1 MKKYTTIA
9 FDMGNT
15 VIRFDHNISA
25 KKIAKLSRLEHKAI
39 YDMFFESDITIAFE
53 KGEISSCQFYE
64 KACERLGI
72 DISYEEFVDI
82 WNDIFWEDKGS
93 CAIVRE
99 LKGKYKLVLL
109 SNVNRLHFEHIEKKF
124 DIIKEFDELVL
135 SYAIGS
141 MKPERKIYDH
151 VVKCCGGD
159 EKGILY
165 IDDRADL
172 IKAATEL
179 GIDSIRFETSD
190 KLRELLR
197 FKKVI

>member
-25 KKIAKLSRLEHKAI
+25 EKIARLSELKHKEI

-53 KGEISSCQFYE
+53 KGEISTYEFHE
-64 KACERLGI
+64 KACRRLGV
-72 DISYEEFVDI
+72 DVPYEKFIEI
-82 WNDIFWEDKGS
+82 WNDIFWEDEGS
-93 CAIVRE
+93 CEIVRE
-99 LKGKYKLVLL
+99 LKGKYRLILL
-109 SNVNRLHFEHIEKKF
+109 SNVNRLHFEYIEKKF

-135 SYAIGS
+135 SYVVGA
-141 MKPERKIYDH
+141 MKPDKKIYDD
-151 VVKCCGGD
+151 VVRRVDGD
-159 EKGILY
+159 RDGILY

-172 IKAATEL
+172 VKAASEL
-179 GIDSIRFETSD
+179 GIDSVRFETAE
-190 KLRELLR
+190 KLRDMLR